1 MSESPGLET
10 QGPFTQEAQ
19 QFSLGLFGLVIVDGG
34 HVLCTFLPKAWLPGA
49 QLPSQ
54 WGQVNL
60 LCHCLL

>member
-1 MSESPGLET
+1 MPESLGLET
-10 QGPFTQEAQ
+10 QGPFTEEVQ
-19 QFSLGLFGLVIVDGG
+19 QSNLGLFDLVIAHGEP
-34 HVLCTFLPKAWLPGA
+34 VLCTFLPGAWLPGA